1 VTLLLRRSVNVN
13 HQKSS
18 ALINGC
24 GFSIPVG
31 VVEDI
36 RVSDDALIFGGL
48 TNELDNTTTVVSDVI
63 LWIRISW

>member
-18 ALINGC
+18 ALINGG

-36 RVSDDALIFGGL
+36 RVSDDALIFGGI
-48 TNELDNTTTVVSDVI
+48 TNELNNTTTVVSDVI
-63 LWIRISW
+63 LWIRINW